1 MNKGDPRKALGTR
14 PQPTTSVIAKD
25 PGNVK
30 MPTTAL
36 CKCISFSLVL
46 YFFKT
51 LNSSFIFECPTYAIL
66 QRVSKTVADQWG
78 GLPPYFSTNSTNQY
92 TAVNG
97 NIQIN

>member
-1 MNKGDPRKALGTR
+1 
-14 PQPTTSVIAKD
+14 
-25 PGNVK
+25 
-30 MPTTAL
+30 MPTSAL